1 MRLKFLTLIAAA
13 ALLGACASDDETTA
27 SGDSSGQAAAP
38 TTQSTAPAVQST
50 AIQGPTPGTQ
60 EHLTVNVGDRVFFDT
75 DKSDLSADSR
85 EVLEK
90 VAVWLNSYPVATLLV
105 EGHAD
110 ERGTREYNLALGER
124 RANAVSDYLIA
135 LGVNANRLQTV
146 SFGKEQPAV
155 LGSTEEAWAQNR
167 RGVFKIN

>member
-13 ALLGACASDDETTA
+13 SLLGACASDNETSNTGT
-27 SGDSSGQAAAP
+27 GDGAAAP
-38 TTQSTAPAVQST
+38 TTSSSGSSTQAT
-50 AIQGPTPGTQ
+50 AIEGPTPGTQ

-75 DKSDLSADSR
+75 DKSDLTADSR

-90 VAVWLNSYPVATLLV
+90 VAVWMNSYPVATV
-105 EGHAD
+105 TIEGHAD

-124 RANAVSDYLIA
+124 RANSVSDYLAA
-135 LGVNANRLQTV
+135 LGVNPNRLSTV
-146 SFGKEQPAV
+146 SYGKEQPAV
-155 LGSTEEAWAQNR
+155 LGSNQEAWAQNR

>member
-1 MRLKFLTLIAAA
+1 MRLKFLTLIAAT
-13 ALLGACASDDETTA
+13 ALLGACASEPENDG
-27 SGDSSGQAAAP
+27 SGNTGSQSAAP
-38 TTQSTAPAVQST
+38 TTSSTAPVTST
-50 AIQGPTPGTQ
+50 AISGPTPGTQ

-75 DKSDLSADSR
+75 DQSDLTADSR

-90 VAVWLNSYPVATLLV
+90 VAVWMNSYPVATVIV

-124 RANAVSDYLIA
+124 RANSVSDYLVA
-135 LGVNANRLQTV
+135 LGVNPNRLQTV

-155 LGSTEEAWAQNR
+155 LGSNDEAWAQNR
-167 RGVFKIN
+167 RGVFKVN